1 MYFNNYQYLKNKE
14 IYIFILLICFSV
26 LVRIP
31 AILIFGDTGL
41 ENEWKDILINLSQ
54 HGEFTFRRFGDFAL
68 PSLYM
73 PPLYPMYLYFFSFF
87 NLEQQNYIF
96 LILSSQIVLASISI
110 VIFYKINKLFFSER
124 ISFYS
129 SLLFSVFPLHIY
141 ACTQISSV
149 SLQSFLSILFFYL
162 LFQIVKKKNILSIF
176 YFSITSGLLVLLRGE
191 FIAILVLSLFYLF
204 IFFRI
209 KIKNI
214 ILILLITLITISPY
228 LIRNI
233 YTFNTIT
240 ITKSFG
246 YNLWKGNNPNSQVEG
261 SKSIDI
267 KIQEKLEK
275 IPKDKFYQI
284 NRDNLFLEEA
294 KKNIINEPG
303 RYLVLYFK
311 KLLSFLFIDINSSLS
326 YYYNPLHY
334 IPVLFIGIISFFG
347 IFLSNK
353 KSKEL
358 NYFIFIF
365 IFTILLFSCFAIL
378 ARYKMIILPIQI
390 IFINV
395 LIEWILKKKF
405 RQ

>member
-1 MYFNNYQYLKNKE
+1 MIESDEKYFIIQIEK
-14 IYIFILLICFSV
+14 
-26 LVRIP
+26 
-31 AILIFGDTGL
+31 T
-41 ENEWKDILINLSQ
+41 ENIQKDLGYEDVKKDILINLSQ